1 MTPNNNHSPHCMKE
15 LIIATQNAHKAA
27 EIAAILPPDCTIRTL
42 ADFPEMTAPEET
54 GRTFAA
60 NAAQKALALSEQVQG
75 WVLADDSGLCV
86 DALGGSPGILSARY
100 AGSHGDDA
108 ANNRKLLSELRA
120 LPGLAPYSARFVC
133 AMCLAKEGKIQAEF
147 IGELEGQITLQPR
160 GAHGFGYDPLFI
172 PEGYRSTTLAELPAE
187 VKNRISHRA
196 RALEQL
202 ATLWRQN

>member
-1 MTPNNNHSPHCMKE
+1 MKD
-15 LIIATQNAHKAA
+15 LTIATGNAHKAA

-42 ADFPEMTAPEET
+42 ADFPDVPPAEEN

-60 NAAQKALALSEQVQG
+60 NAAQKALALSEHVQG

-100 AGSHGDDA
+100 AGEHGDDA
-108 ANNRKLLSELRA
+108 ANNRKLLGELQA
-120 LPGLAPYSARFVC
+120 MQGQAPFRARFVC
-133 AMCLAKEGKIQAEF
+133 ALCLAKEGRVVA
-147 IGELEGQITLQPR
+147 ELEGTLEGAITLRPR
-160 GAHGFGYDPLFI
+160 GAHGFGYDPLFV
-172 PEGYRSTTLAELPAE
+172 PCGYGDTTLAELPAE

-202 ATLWRQN
+202 ARWWQHELPQG